1 MWAPCTCEVR
11 GHPQML
17 LLTFPNCLGQDLLF
31 AGSGSYA
38 RLASFQGF
46 SCLHQSCCRHAGI
59 TDACYLAD
67 CGCGGRGGTQVL
79 ILAQQQVL
87 NPLGYLPPRFHC
99 LKEGPCCCEEVPRPK
114 KATWG
119 GKGLS
124 DFLMTVHCRRQS
136 GQLIHPSGSRLETES
151 GS

>member
-1 MWAPCTCEVR
+1 
-11 GHPQML
+11 ML

-67 CGCGGRGGTQVL
+67 CGCGEGEGLRSSFSPSSKYLTHWAISLHGSIVL
-79 ILAQQQVL
+79 RRVPAAVRKYHDQRKQPGEERV
-87 NPLGYLPPRFHC
+87 YLTS
-99 LKEGPCCCEEVPRPK
+99 L
-114 KATWG
+114 
-119 GKGLS
+119 
-124 DFLMTVHCRRQS
+124 
-136 GQLIHPSGSRLETES
+136 
-151 GS
+151 